1 MKKSIFYITILFIF
15 FSLLISCTT
24 DSYDK
29 DMENSSVIQSDYTT
43 VATDPIII
51 PKKD

>member
-1 MKKSIFYITILFIF
+1 MKKAVF
-15 FSLLISCTT
+15 LISMISAVLVSTTSCTT

-29 DMENSSVIQSDYTT
+29 DMENSSVIQSTETT